1 MNYLWQIS
9 EVQNNDGL
17 IIRAKYYVIAKEDD
31 LSVETEGYW
40 TFNDPKLNIPFDQIT
55 EEMIVEWIEKET
67 MRDGV
72 CVIKSRLKE
81 QLDSLTQNQFVPP
94 PWMPQTFSVKL

>member
-1 MNYLWQIS
+1 MNYVWQTS

>member
-1 MNYLWQIS
+1 MNYVWQIS

-55 EEMIVEWIEKET
+55 EKMIVEWIEKET